1 MTGTVSLSFTQRSGL
16 RSCDITRTDTITLDV
31 IFAIF
36 GSDIASQH
44 LQTTFGG
51 SISRY
56 GLTAE
61 FAHHRADIDDLSV
74 SFLDHGRNNC
84 FRDDK
89 RTVQVDIDHLA
100 EFGSRHFHHRDT
112 FDDTGVVHHLH
123 QQIVPGNPGVVHQNI
138 DYAYLLFDLC
148 NESIHLLFIRHVANI
163 TVSFDTFSFIGSETL
178 IHQFLFDI
186 VKHDSSTGFSERRR
200 NRKPDTVR
208 STCYKCNLTF
218 Q

>member
-112 FDDTGVVHHLH
+112 FDDTGVVH
-123 QQIVPGNPGVVHQNI
+123 QNI

-186 VKHDSSTGFSERRR
+186 VKHDSSTGFSERSR